1 MKCSSFN
8 CELVSKLSN
17 FLRPF
22 PENETREAAVEFLQ
36 LNYSLIKFGA
46 EKTFVLSAKR
56 TFWPRFRW
64 LNSLINYASHVIM
77 IMMMTYRV
85 VKVHLFIFGFEVA
98 LGHS

>member
-46 EKTFVLSAKR
+46 EKTFVLPKELFGR
-56 TFWPRFRW
+56 GFGG
-64 LNSLINYASHVIM
+64 LIH
-77 IMMMTYRV
+77 
-85 VKVHLFIFGFEVA
+85 
-98 LGHS
+98 